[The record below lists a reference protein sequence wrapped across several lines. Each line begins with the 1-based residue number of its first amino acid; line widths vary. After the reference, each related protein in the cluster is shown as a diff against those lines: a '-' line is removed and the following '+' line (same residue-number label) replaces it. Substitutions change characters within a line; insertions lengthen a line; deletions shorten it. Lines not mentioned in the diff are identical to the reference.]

1 MEPIMSFQSFILN
14 ESRKTVSKVHVKPGK
29 MHKVLNIPADVK
41 IQDHFKNGMELAK
54 ALVKALGGDQKK
66 AAGMLAWAANIR
78 KEHQIFGDALSA
90 LKEF

>member
-14 ESRKTVSKVHVKPGK
+14 EAKKTVSKVHVKPGK
-29 MHKVLNIPADVK
+29 MHKLLNIPADQK
-41 IQDHFKNGMELAK
+41 IEDHYKNGLELAK
-54 ALVKALGGDQKK
+54 ALVKALNGNQQK

-78 KEHQIFGDALSA
+78 KEHQIFDDALSA

>member
-1 MEPIMSFQSFILN
+1 MSFQSFILN
-14 ESRKTVSKVHVKPGK
+14 EAKKTVSKVHIKPGK
-29 MHKVLNIPADVK
+29 MHKLLNIPADEK
-41 IQDHFKNGMELAK
+41 IEDHYKNGLALAK

-78 KEHQIFGDALSA
+78 KEHQIFDDALSA

>member
-1 MEPIMSFQSFILN
+1 MSFQSFILN
-14 ESRKTVSKVHVKPGK
+14 EAKKTVSKVHVKPGK
-29 MHKVLNIPADVK
+29 MHKLLNIPADEK
-41 IQDHFKNGMELAK
+41 IEDYYKNGLVLAK

-78 KEHQIFGDALSA
+78 KEHQIFDDALSA